1 MGIALNLFFFFDI
14 FYIYISKVI
23 PFSGP
28 LTSAQ
33 NTPIP
38 EYLPMFL
45 EGVPSP
51 ISLPPPTFDSPTLGH
66 LSSLHRTKDPLMP
79 DQAIL
84 VLNAYRYNLL
94 NGRISPLFR
103 KLSNEIDLQA
113 DILSAAYS
121 RMIILLII
129 YIYIYIYI

>member
-1 MGIALNLFFFFDI
+1 
-14 FYIYISKVI
+14 
-23 PFSGP
+23 
-28 LTSAQ
+28 
-33 NTPIP
+33 
-38 EYLPMFL
+38 
-45 EGVPSP
+45 
-51 ISLPPPTFDSPTLGH
+51 
-66 LSSLHRTKDPLMP
+66 MP

-129 YIYIYIYI
+129 YIYIYIYDRYFIHIIQNYLRVQF